1 MCAEFIIG
9 SNSDHKRAEV
19 AMATPDKSHPHSP
32 EVALIPRFYNEF
44 LQEISHPV
52 QLAQLLLSDGII
64 TNKTAETITSD
75 EDVQHKRTLLDA
87 IQDTVVHR
95 PQPEETIRRLF
106 IALEKTGFSTDNIR
120 FLEEFVEGE

>member
-1 MCAEFIIG
+1 
-9 SNSDHKRAEV
+9 
-19 AMATPDKSHPHSP
+19 MATPDKSSPHSP
-32 EVALIPRFYNEF
+32 EVALIPHFYDDF

-87 IQDTVVHR
+87 IQDTVVHG

-106 IALEKTGFSTDNIR
+106 KALEKTGWDPESIR
-120 FLEEFVEGE
+120 VLEKFVEGE

>member
-1 MCAEFIIG
+1 
-9 SNSDHKRAEV
+9 
-19 AMATPDKSHPHSP
+19 MATPDKSPPHSP
-32 EVALIPRFYNEF
+32 EVALIPHFYDEF
-44 LQEISHPV
+44 FEEISHPV

-95 PQPEETIRRLF
+95 PHPEETIRRLF
-106 IALEKTGFSTDNIR
+106 IALEKTGFTTDYIR